1 MLALNIE
8 QKVHT
13 YIFRLNNFIIKSN
26 YLCMYFNFLGSN
38 SGWHKV
44 AWAFLK
50 PISNNGQLNTDQKL
64 RLQLYKPKKLQIQ
77 KSNKDCL
84 LHDWWSS
91 GALKKYPST
100 IHVSVRK
107 IKNTEG
113 PVTSYS
119 NLIKDANSIKD
130 IHDDE
135 QANNDT
141 ESRDENDKPKD
152 AFSKIVQWSRT
163 ELQSCKI
170 PNKIH
175 ANLPTSVKG
184 CLMLKFSN
192 NGLLLA
198 CAVVTLNKFPI
209 FIYRVNNCTSF

>member
-1 MLALNIE
+1 M
-8 QKVHT
+8 
-13 YIFRLNNFIIKSN
+13 
-26 YLCMYFNFLGSN
+26 
-38 SGWHKV
+38 
-44 AWAFLK
+44 
-50 PISNNGQLNTDQKL
+50 
-64 RLQLYKPKKLQIQ
+64 YKPKKLQIQ

-113 PVTSYS
+113 PVNSYTS
-119 NLIKDANSIKD
+119 LLRDANSVKE
-130 IHDDE
+130 IHIDEHVDD
-135 QANNDT
+135 DDDDV
-141 ESRDENDKPKD
+141 ESRDENDKSNKVKN
-152 AFSKIVQWSRT
+152 AYCKVGKWSKT

-175 ANLPTSVKG
+175 ANLTTSLKG

-198 CAVVTLNKFPI
+198 CAVVGLNKFPI
-209 FIYRVNNCTSF
+209 FIYWVKYNSNNSASFRSIRQ